1 MLCVLIKKEEFPNAW
16 IVGNQMWMG
25 IKMWIPFHKWN
36 EMCKKW
42 IALVFFWDM
51 GQWNQKICSPFYFP
65 SFQLLL
71 RHFKK
76 KYIKL
81 FIFVIFMQ
89 NNNPLYGYFITNL
102 FSHTHQLGI
111 SHIIHIYAASYQS
124 LQKQL
129 GKINIYEKRIK
140 WTNIQ
145 RLCHS

>member
-1 MLCVLIKKEEFPNAW
+1 M
-16 IVGNQMWMG
+16 
-25 IKMWIPFHKWN
+25 KWN
-36 EMCKKW
+36 VQEMDR
-42 IALVFFWDM
+42 I
-51 GQWNQKICSPFYFP
+51 GI
-65 SFQLLL
+65 LL
-71 RHFKK
+71 RYGSVEPKTFFLILFSFVSTLIAAFQK

-129 GKINIYEKRIK
+129 RKNKYMKNE
-140 WTNIQ
+140 
-145 RLCHS
+145 